1 MKRTRRDRGEME
13 EIVFKLFER
22 QPNWSLR
29 NLIQET
35 DQPEVCALSIFFLS
49 KSSFSLWDIT
59 FWYFVGQSLNTWYLH
74 KLQNEFQ
81 P

>member
-1 MKRTRRDRGEME
+1 ME

-35 DQPEVCALSIFFLS
+35 DQPEVCALSSFTLKIWLS
-49 KSSFSLWDIT
+49 WTLALLQAKISNL
-59 FWYFVGQSLNTWYLH
+59 YM
-74 KLQNEFQ
+74 QNELQ